1 MYESLNLNLVRVSV
15 DVVVTVAIVVLVVGV
30 LDCDSSVRDMEFSLQ
45 HPLGLFESFHGP
57 RSLHVAA
64 ESNPVAGNSP
74 NMEVVDVANALRLA
88 KIVFVF
94 AAFTNFSDLVFEC
107 LLDFEDVNT
116 GGSALHD
123 DEHALLE

>member
-30 LDCDSSVRDMEFSLQ
+30 LDCDGSVRDMEFSLQ

-88 KIVFVF
+88 KIVFVVHDLRSRR
-94 AAFTNFSDLVFEC
+94 AFE
-107 LLDFEDVNT
+107 
-116 GGSALHD
+116 
-123 DEHALLE
+123 